1 MNEVELDFKK
11 YLSSHKLKYTP
22 ERRKVLDE
30 VLNLHGSFDA
40 DGLIDKLRSDRKRV
54 SRATVY
60 RTLDLLVKLG
70 VLRRVAIGERAAF
83 FENNLQW
90 KSSGQLVCIGCGK
103 VSEFEV
109 PAQIDGTLRGLS
121 KRHDFRPQNR
131 NIEIFGYCPACHD
144 KSLRALS

>member
-1 MNEVELDFKK
+1 MKEVELDFKK
-11 YLSSHKLKYTP
+11 YLSSRKLKYTP

-30 VLNLHGSFDA
+30 VLNLRGSFDA

-70 VLRRVAIGERAAF
+70 VLRRVAIGERASF

-90 KSSGQLVCIGCGK
+90 KSNGQLVCIGCGK

-109 PAQIDGTLRGLS
+109 PAQIDGTLRDLS

-131 NIEIFGYCPACHD
+131 TIEIFGYCPDCHD
-144 KSLRALS
+144 KSLRVLR